1 MGISVHGQRERGRGP
16 GRLRL
21 LALLAGGLLAFARA
35 RAGCVDLPFPDLHA
49 LVTLED
55 VDANQSLARAQSLIR
70 AARTDR
76 SSPPLRLAALYAIEA
91 ESNSILELDADAR
104 AAALRGLQLAPPN
117 DNPVYLSLLISYA
130 ETVYDTPGLRAQV
143 DQLATIAARQPRGSS
158 ASVCLLMTLGWL
170 QHRLNQ
176 DDLAVGTLTNAYRD
190 SALPELARQ
199 RARVAEALA
208 MVMDGM
214 GDFDQALDLIQQTL
228 TWEQANHAVQL
239 LAVTRYLRGAVLLEK
254 GDYQVALAE
263 FNEARNLA
271 RALADRQG
279 IAYAD
284 LRICEAHIRLGHS
297 AVGRPSCQAA
307 ETAFA
312 AAGVKDL
319 VKQARALLAHADLD
333 AGRPAAA
340 LATLNAVLD
349 QDGTDI
355 VPRAVPALL
364 ELRARANAA
373 SGNYRAAYADLF
385 EYVRRAHAVS
395 DADRA
400 RSGSVLRARF
410 RVDSEIERNASL
422 QRELRLSRESSA
434 LQRDQLQRRTEVL
447 VAGVGLMVLLV
458 YVLLANMGHRRQLQR
473 MARED
478 SLTRLPNRRRTAE
491 LATAAL
497 AQAIG
502 ANQPLTI
509 ALIDLDHFK
518 LINDACGHAVGDRVL
533 NDLATLSRTM
543 LRDGEVLG
551 RWGGEEFLLLLPAQP
566 LDLALAR
573 VESLR
578 AAALEI
584 ALPENARAVGL
595 RVSLSAGM
603 ATSYEGASSLDEI
616 IARADVALY
625 EAKKQGRNLV
635 RVADESLRASTTA
648 IRRALRAR

>member
-1 MGISVHGQRERGRGP
+1 MGISVHGLRDRGRGP

-21 LALLAGGLLAFARA
+21 FALLAGGLLVFARA
-35 RAGCVDLPFPDLHA
+35 QAGCIDLSFPDLAA
-49 LVTLED
+49 LGTLEY
-55 VDANQSLARAQSLIR
+55 VDASRALARAQALIR
-70 AARTDR
+70 AAQNDPGTA
-76 SSPPLRLAALYAIEA
+76 PLHLAALYAIAA
-91 ESNSILELDADAR
+91 ESSSILELDADAR
-104 AAALRGLQLAPPN
+104 QAALRGLQLATPN

-130 ETVYDTPGLRAQV
+130 ETVYDTPGLQAQV
-143 DQLATIAARQPRGSS
+143 DKLATIASRQPRGSPG
-158 ASVCLLMTLGWL
+158 SVCLLRTLGWL

-176 DDLAVGTLTNAYRD
+176 DDVAVGTLTNAYRD
-190 SALPELARQ
+190 SALPSLARQ

-214 GDFDQALDLIQQTL
+214 GDFDQALDLMQQTL
-228 TWEQANHAVQL
+228 AWEQAHHAVQL

-254 GDYQVALAE
+254 GDYPVALAE
-263 FNEARNLA
+263 FDEARRLA
-271 RALADRQG
+271 RELADRQG

-284 LRICEAHIRLGHS
+284 LRICEARIRLGQS
-297 AVGRPSCQAA
+297 AVGRPSCEAA
-307 ETAFA
+307 QVAFA

-333 AGRPAAA
+333 AGRTAAA
-340 LATLNAVLD
+340 LATLNEVLD
-349 QDGTDI
+349 QDGADI
-355 VPRAVPALL
+355 VPRSVPPLL

-373 SGNYRAAYADLF
+373 SGNYLAAYSDLN
-385 EYVRRAHAVS
+385 EYVRRAQAVT

-410 RVDSEIERNASL
+410 RVDSEIERNLSL
-422 QRELRLSRESSA
+422 QRELRLTRESSA
-434 LQRDQLQRRTEVL
+434 LQRNQLQIRTEVL

-458 YVLLANMGHRRQLQR
+458 YVLLANMRHRRQLQR

-478 SLTRLPNRRRTAE
+478 SLTRLPNRRCTAE

-497 AQAIG
+497 AEALG

-533 NDLATLSRTM
+533 KELATLSRAM

-551 RWGGEEFLLLLPAQP
+551 RWGGEEFLMLLPAQP

-573 VESLR
+573 VEALR

-584 ALPENARAVGL
+584 ALPENAKAAGL

-635 RVADESLRASTTA
+635 RVADESLQASTTA
-648 IRRALRAR
+648 IRRALRKR